1 VSSPFAHR
9 GIVEGFY
16 GTPWSH
22 DDRLWWIDRLG
33 DWGMNR
39 YVHAPKED
47 PYHRDRWR
55 EPYPAQEQREF
66 GELIERGHKRGVEV
80 GFAFSPGL
88 SIEYSSATDRST
100 LREKLGRFAEQ
111 GARFFALALDDVPS
125 VLTHESDRRA
135 FRTLAEAHVALAHE
149 VYEAMGDDATLWVI
163 PTDYLGTEATDYLE
177 GLGEAL
183 PPAVE
188 IGWTGRTV
196 LTPEIRAEE
205 ALARATLLR
214 RRVLLWDNTP
224 AADGPM
230 RPMLHLTPYQGRE
243 PGLAEYI
250 SGVLLNPM
258 TQARASSLTV
268 RTAARYLEAPEHY
281 DPERAFVEAA
291 RELGAHAPDAF
302 LLFARAHR
310 FSPLAPDDRDVELEG
325 QLEALR
331 AEVEAQR
338 PLGPAVTELR
348 QALEA
353 RSDANARVR
362 SGIDPK
368 LGVEIAPWLESHASE
383 TRRMRAAVEC
393 IAGIDAAPQ
402 AKDGVFAFMALE
414 SKLSREPIP
423 SVASYGPRRVL
434 YPQLVSMRDD
444 EMALTRD
451 PTLVTDRCLADDF
464 VTLAERFA
472 LARVTRR

>member
-16 GTPWSH
+16 GEPWSH

-55 EPYPAQEQREF
+55 EPYPAREQREF
-66 GELIERGHKRGVEV
+66 GELIEHGRKRGVEV

-88 SIEYSSATDRST
+88 SIEYSSAVDRAT
-100 LREKLGRFAEQ
+100 LREKLATFAQQ

-125 VLTHESDRRA
+125 ALVHESDRRA
-135 FRTLAEAHVALAHE
+135 FRSLAEAHVALAHE
-149 VYEAMGDDATLWVI
+149 LYEAMDDAATLWVI
-163 PTDYLGTEATDYLE
+163 PTDYLGTESTDYLE

-183 PPAVE
+183 PPAIE

-196 LTPEIRAEE
+196 LAPEITKEQARGRAE
-205 ALARATLLR
+205 TLR

-230 RPMLHLTPYQGRE
+230 RPMLHLAPYRGRAPE
-243 PGLAEYI
+243 LAEHV

-258 TQARASSLTV
+258 AHARASSVGV
-268 RTAARYLEAPEHY
+268 RTAARYLEAPDRY
-281 DPERAFVEAA
+281 DPEAAFVEAT

-302 LLFARAHR
+302 ELFARAHR
-310 FSPLAPDDRDVELEG
+310 FSPLAPDDRDAELERG
-325 QLEALR
+325 FETLCRVAD
-331 AEVEAQR
+331 AAR
-338 PLGPAVTELR
+338 PLGPALVALR
-348 QALEA
+348 QALAA
-353 RSDANARVR
+353 RADANLRVR
-362 SGIDPK
+362 AGIDPK
-368 LGVEIAPWLESHASE
+368 LE
-383 TRRMRAAVEC
+383 TRRMTAAIEC
-393 IAGIDAAPQ
+393 IACIAEAGQ
-402 AKDGVFAFMALE
+402 AKDGVFAFMAFE
-414 SKLSREPIP
+414 SMLSREPIP
-423 SVASYGPRRVL
+423 PVASYGPRRVL

-444 EMALTRD
+444 EMALTSD
-451 PTLVTDRCLADDF
+451 PTLVTDRCLADAF

-472 LARVTRR
+472 LARVTRNPGDRRPRPSGRA